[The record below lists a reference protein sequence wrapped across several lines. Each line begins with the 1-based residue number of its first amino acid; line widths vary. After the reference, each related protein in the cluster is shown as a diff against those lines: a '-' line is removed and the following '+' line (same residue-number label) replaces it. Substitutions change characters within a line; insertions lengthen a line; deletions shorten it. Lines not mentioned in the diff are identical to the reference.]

1 MHLVDTSVWV
11 HALRPSGHPRVRA
24 LLRPLI
30 LNGEVAVTEW
40 VLLELMTGLRTTER
54 KESLLQWFAPVVR
67 LSFEVSW
74 WEHAWDLAARLRRE
88 GITPTAADCL
98 IATVAINHQA
108 ILIHCDADY
117 ESMKPVV
124 PLVTLDWTSH
134 LL

>member
-1 MHLVDTSVWV
+1 MFSCGLRGPRAAASRHHWHGPDKTS
-11 HALRPSGHPRVRA
+11 RS
-24 LLRPLI
+24 
-30 LNGEVAVTEW
+30 VAVTEW

-54 KESLLQWFAPVVR
+54 KESLLQWFTPVVR

-88 GITPTAADCL
+88 GITPTAANCL

-108 ILIHCDADY
+108 ILIHCDANY

>member
-1 MHLVDTSVWV
+1 
-11 HALRPSGHPRVRA
+11 
-24 LLRPLI
+24 
-30 LNGEVAVTEW
+30 
-40 VLLELMTGLRTTER
+40 MTGLRTTER
-54 KESLLQWFAPVVR
+54 KESLLQWFTPVVR

-88 GITPTAADCL
+88 GITPTAANCL

-108 ILIHCDADY
+108 ILIHCDANY

>member
-1 MHLVDTSVWV
+1 
-11 HALRPSGHPRVRA
+11 LRPSDHPRVRA

-54 KESLLQWFAPVVR
+54 KESLLQWFTPVVR

-88 GITPTAADCL
+88 GIRPTAADCL

-108 ILIHCDADY
+108 ILIHCDANY